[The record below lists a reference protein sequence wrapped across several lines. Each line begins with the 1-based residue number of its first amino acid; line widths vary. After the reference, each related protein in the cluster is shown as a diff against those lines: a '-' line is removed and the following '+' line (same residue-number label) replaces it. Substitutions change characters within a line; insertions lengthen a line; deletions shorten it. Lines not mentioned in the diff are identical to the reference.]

1 MAIRAELTVRLQ
13 NSPGALRRICQIL
26 GEERVNIIAVSV
38 ETAGRLRILADNPLR
53 AVNALK
59 THNYAVQSHDVLF
72 LELSHSP
79 GSLGEITQLLA
90 KADVNID
97 YIYAAGGSENRKN
110 VVVVIGVEDVVRAAT
125 LVGI

>member
-1 MAIRAELTVRLQ
+1 MAIRSELTVRLQ

-97 YIYAAGGSENRKN
+97 YIYAAGSGNRKN
-110 VVVVIGVEDVVRAAT
+110 AVVVIGVEDVVRAAT

>member
-1 MAIRAELTVRLQ
+1 MAIRSELTVRLQ

-26 GEERVNIIAVSV
+26 GEERVNIIALSV
-38 ETAGRLRILADNPLR
+38 ETAGSLRILADNPLR
-53 AVNALK
+53 AVNALE

-97 YIYAAGGSENRKN
+97 YIYAAGSQNQKN
-110 VVVVIGVEDVVRAAT
+110 AVAVIGVEDVMRAAT

>member
-1 MAIRAELTVRLQ
+1 MAIREELTVRLQ

-26 GEERVNIIAVSV
+26 GEERVNIIALSV
-38 ETAGRLRILADNPLR
+38 ETAGSLRILADNPLR
-53 AVNALK
+53 AVNALE

-97 YIYAAGGSENRKN
+97 YIYAAGSETRKN
-110 VVVVIGVEDVVRAAT
+110 AVVVIGVEDVVRAAT

>member
-1 MAIRAELTVRLQ
+1 MAIRSELTIRLQ

-26 GEERVNIIAVSV
+26 GEERVNIIALSV
-38 ETAGRLRILADNPLR
+38 ETAGSLRILADNPLR
-53 AVNALK
+53 AVNALE

-79 GSLGEITQLLA
+79 GSLEEITQLLA

-97 YIYAAGGSENRKN
+97 YMYAAGSQNLKN
-110 VVVVIGVEDVVRAAT
+110 AVVVIGVEDVMRAAT

>member
-1 MAIRAELTVRLQ
+1 MAIRSELTVRLQ

-59 THNYAVQSHDVLF
+59 THNYAVQSQDVLF

-97 YIYAAGGSENRKN
+97 YIYAAGSENRKN
-110 VVVVIGVEDVVRAAT
+110 AVVDIGVEDVVRAAT

>member
-1 MAIRAELTVRLQ
+1 MAIRSELTVRLQ

-26 GEERVNIIAVSV
+26 GEERVNIIALSV
-38 ETAGRLRILADNPLR
+38 ETAGSLRILTDNPLR
-53 AVNALK
+53 AVNALE

-97 YIYAAGGSENRKN
+97 YIYATGSQNQKN
-110 VVVVIGVEDVVRAAT
+110 AVAVIGVEDVMRAAT

>member
-1 MAIRAELTVRLQ
+1 MAIRSELTIRLQ

-26 GEERVNIIAVSV
+26 GEERVNIIALSV
-38 ETAGRLRILADNPLR
+38 ETAGSLRILADNPLR
-53 AVNALK
+53 AVNALE

-79 GSLGEITQLLA
+79 GSLEEITQLLA

-97 YIYAAGGSENRKN
+97 YIYAAGSQNLKN
-110 VVVVIGVEDVVRAAT
+110 AVVVIGVEDVMRAAT

>member
-1 MAIRAELTVRLQ
+1 MAIRSELTVRLQ

-26 GEERVNIIAVSV
+26 GEERVNIIALSV
-38 ETAGRLRILADNPLR
+38 ETAGSLRILPDNPLR
-53 AVNALK
+53 AVNALE

-97 YIYAAGGSENRKN
+97 YIYAAGSQNQKN
-110 VVVVIGVEDVVRAAT
+110 AVAVIGVEDVMRAAT

>member
-1 MAIRAELTVRLQ
+1 MAIRSELTVRLQ

-26 GEERVNIIAVSV
+26 GEERVNIIALSV
-38 ETAGRLRILADNPLR
+38 ETAGSLRILTDNPLR
-53 AVNALK
+53 AVNALE

-97 YIYAAGGSENRKN
+97 YIYTAGSQNRKN
-110 VVVVIGVEDVVRAAT
+110 AVAVIGVEDVMRAAT

>member
-1 MAIRAELTVRLQ
+1 MAIRSELTVRLQ

-97 YIYAAGGSENRKN
+97 YIYAAGSVNRKN
-110 VVVVIGVEDVVRAAT
+110 AVVVIGVEDVVRAAT

>member
-1 MAIRAELTVRLQ
+1 MAIRSELTVRLQ

-97 YIYAAGGSENRKN
+97 YIYAAGSGNRKN
-110 VVVVIGVEDVVRAAT
+110 AVVVIGVEDLVRAAT

>member
-1 MAIRAELTVRLQ
+1 MAIRSELTVRLQ

-26 GEERVNIIAVSV
+26 EEERVNIIALSV
-38 ETAGRLRILADNPLR
+38 ETAGSLRILPDNPLR
-53 AVNALK
+53 AVNALE

-97 YIYAAGGSENRKN
+97 YIYAAGSQDRKN
-110 VVVVIGVEDVVRAAT
+110 AVAVIGVEDVMRAAT

>member
-1 MAIRAELTVRLQ
+1 MAIRSELTVRLQ

-97 YIYAAGGSENRKN
+97 YIYAAGSGNRKN
-110 VVVVIGVEDVVRAAT
+110 AVVVIGVEDAVRAAT